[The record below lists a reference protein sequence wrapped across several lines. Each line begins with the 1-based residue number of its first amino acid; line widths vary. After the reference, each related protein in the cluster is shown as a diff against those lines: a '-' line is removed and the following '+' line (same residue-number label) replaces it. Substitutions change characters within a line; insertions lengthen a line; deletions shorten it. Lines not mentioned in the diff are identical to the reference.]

1 MITAANYLI
10 FVLDCPIGLV
20 KTMQTKVK
28 ALAIRNRI
36 VAIIVL
42 SFLMFASEIRASYA
56 QLYADEFHEVE
67 ALQSKDTVIRIR
79 RDGAFRFGITAGG
92 SANYYVGSLKIER
105 IINSLKQGLIDVTSG
120 DGAGYFLG
128 GFAEYLPPGSDL
140 GAALRVNVIDSR
152 FSNGTSDPDN
162 IDSSLH
168 YISHTKVNYLS
179 ISPEFRYNLPLNGL
193 HLIAGIDLDF
203 ATSHESSI
211 GKEFLNVGAITDLR
225 KDTIFT
231 PQSFRIG
238 GHVGI
243 GYDIFSANLQ
253 PSMRFRVTPFITLQT
268 GSNVASYLGSSWNS
282 ITGKAGIALK
292 ISFDDVKDSI
302 IPFNPNYIEPPR
314 YIASVQYERG
324 VSLAE
329 ARGSRIEVYDL
340 TVSAIEVSGE
350 EIPNIQTI
358 TSQQTGQAEM
368 PVRNSGETIAATELP
383 GVTNTES
390 AQQGITNSNV
400 PAVAVSPN
408 TDIPFSFTTST
419 SLNLPTDARK
429 YLDAVAEYLKANPNS
444 TVRIVGHTD
453 NVGSSGE
460 QQSISERRAQ
470 QAVDYLRRKGIA
482 QRRIFP
488 SALGARQPIADNATE
503 AGRRRNRRVEVR
515 VVQ

>member
-1 MITAANYLI
+1 
-10 FVLDCPIGLV
+10 
-20 KTMQTKVK
+20 MQTKVNTRIK
-28 ALAIRNRI
+28 SNRI
-36 VAIIVL
+36 VAIFIL
-42 SFLMFASEIRASYA
+42 LFLMFASETTVLHA
-56 QLYADEFHEVE
+56 QLFADEFHEVE
-67 ALQSKDTVIRIR
+67 ALQSKDTVVRIR

-92 SANYYVGSLKIER
+92 SGSYYIGSLKIER

-128 GFAEYLPPGSDL
+128 GFAEYLPEGSDL
-140 GAALRVNVIDSR
+140 GAALRVNIIDSR
-152 FSNGTSDPDN
+152 FGNGTSEPDN

-168 YISHTKVNYLS
+168 YISHTRVNYLS

-211 GKEFLNVGAITDLR
+211 GKEFENVGAITDLR
-225 KDTIFT
+225 KDTIFN

-238 GHVGI
+238 GHVGL

-253 PSMRFRVTPFITLQT
+253 PSMRFRVTPFVTLQT

-292 ISFDDVKDSI
+292 ISFDNVRDSI
-302 IPFNPNYIEPPR
+302 IPFNPNYVEPPR

-329 ARGSRIEVYDL
+329 ARGSRIEVLDL
-340 TVSAIEVSGE
+340 TVSAVEVPGE
-350 EIPNIQTI
+350 EVPNIQTI
-358 TSQQTGQAEM
+358 ASQPVGQTEI

-390 AQQGITNSNV
+390 AQQGINNSEV
-400 PAVAVSPN
+400 PAVAVNPN
-408 TDIPFSFTTST
+408 TSVPFSFSTST
-419 SLNLPTDARK
+419 SLNLPADARK
-429 YLDAVAEYLKANPNS
+429 YLDAVAEYLKSNPNS

-460 QQSISERRAQ
+460 QQNISERRAQ

-488 SALGARQPIADNATE
+488 SAVGARQPIADNATE